1 MELYRRSSAFDRL
14 LALYRSILCSD
25 AHRRQILE
33 LVDRSIKIGGG
44 MTLITR
50 IGIENWFAIERADGK
65 DLDIVKELA
74 NQLHGCV
81 DQAAAEQWK
90 APLAVC
96 VDIL

>member
-1 MELYRRSSAFDRL
+1 
-14 LALYRSILCSD
+14 
-25 AHRRQILE
+25 
-33 LVDRSIKIGGG
+33 